1 MHCTSRQYAT
11 RECLSSLLCP
21 VSSITAPSMVM
32 KLSSTLLYRAII
44 RFCYTWHHHNLPIT
58 HPSVKMS
65 SNAGKLAI
73 AVARGDG
80 IGPEIMH
87 ACLKVFSAARVPLD
101 YNFVEMGKDVY
112 LAGNSDGMTPE
123 AKAIVEK
130 YGVLFKGT

>member
-1 MHCTSRQYAT
+1 
-11 RECLSSLLCP
+11 
-21 VSSITAPSMVM
+21 
-32 KLSSTLLYRAII
+32 
-44 RFCYTWHHHNLPIT
+44 
-58 HPSVKMS
+58 MS
-65 SNAGKLAI
+65 SNAGKLSI

-101 YNFVEMGKDVY
+101 YYFLEMGKDVY

-123 AKAIVEK
+123 AKATVEK